1 MIVSDLSTYTFIY
14 VYVCVIYLCVC
25 VCVYCFRREKN
36 TLGGKKRS
44 VCVCVRACIA
54 KPAI

>member
-1 MIVSDLSTYTFIY
+1 VIVSDLSTYTFIY